1 MKKTTMMKNDLLA
14 FLKRL
19 LPFTVILWLIQFFL
33 QRYVI
38 EQELYYS
45 SFSIYLFLFAA
56 TLLIYMSLVFVYY
69 NFRDN
74 TGFAFMGLSL
84 FKMVAAVIFLLPLVL
99 NKVNALFIN
108 ILAFFIPYFLFLVIE
123 TLYAVKLI
131 NKT

>member
-1 MKKTTMMKNDLLA
+1 MKNDLLV

-19 LPFTVILWLIQFFL
+19 LPFSILLWLIQFLL
-33 QRYVI
+33 QQYVF
-38 EQELYYS
+38 EVEFYYS
-45 SFSIYLFLFAA
+45 SFSIYLFHFLA
-56 TLLIYMSLVFVYY
+56 TFLIYLSLVFVYK
-69 NFRDN
+69 NFTDK

-99 NKVNALFIN
+99 SEVNAVFVN
-108 ILAFFIPYFLFLVIE
+108 VLAFFIPYFLFLVFE

>member
-1 MKKTTMMKNDLLA
+1 MKNELLA

-19 LPFTVILWLIQFFL
+19 LPFSILLWLIQFLL
-33 QRYVI
+33 QQYVF
-38 EQELYYS
+38 EVEFYYS
-45 SFSIYLFLFAA
+45 SFSIYLFHFLA
-56 TLLIYMSLVFVYY
+56 TFLIYLSLVFVYK
-69 NFRDN
+69 NFTDK

-99 NKVNALFIN
+99 SEVNAVFVN
-108 ILAFFIPYFLFLVIE
+108 VLAFFIPYFLFLVFE

>member
-1 MKKTTMMKNDLLA
+1 MKNDLLA

-19 LPFTVILWLIQFFL
+19 LPFSILLWLIQFLL
-33 QRYVI
+33 QQYVF
-38 EQELYYS
+38 EVEFYYS
-45 SFSIYLFLFAA
+45 SFSIYLFHFLA
-56 TLLIYMSLVFVYY
+56 TFLIYLSLVFVYK
-69 NFRDN
+69 NFTDK

-99 NKVNALFIN
+99 SEVNAVFVN
-108 ILAFFIPYFLFLVIE
+108 VLAFFIPYFLFLVFE